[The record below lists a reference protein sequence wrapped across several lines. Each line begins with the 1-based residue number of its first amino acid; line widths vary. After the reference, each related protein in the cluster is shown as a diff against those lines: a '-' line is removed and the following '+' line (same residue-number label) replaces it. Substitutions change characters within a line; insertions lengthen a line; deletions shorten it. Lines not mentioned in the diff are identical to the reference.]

1 MTPLF
6 QYVNGAAILERSS
19 RLFEDLSKRTKQTL
33 DVKMP
38 QNCAAF
44 QCMTRR
50 SIQTREKGITFH
62 KFPGDPVLKKK
73 WELAVRRDAFIASPS
88 TVLCSQHFTEDDFDR
103 TGQTV
108 RLRDGAVPSV
118 FKFPAHLQKR
128 PVTPRKTVTSQKAAA
143 PVKVKTEPQ
152 PQSLPCEEHLY
163 VVPCSLDKLK
173 DKLSQAY
180 KRIEDLERQLRNA
193 KDRERRTPP
202 GFHTIRSAGE

>member
-1 MTPLF
+1 
-6 QYVNGAAILERSS
+6 
-19 RLFEDLSKRTKQTL
+19 
-33 DVKMP
+33 MP

-62 KFPGDPVLKKK
+62 KFPSDPVLKKK
-73 WELAVRRDAFIASPS
+73 WELAVRRDSFIASPS

-118 FKFPAHLQKR
+118 FKFPSHLQKR

-143 PVKVKTEPQ
+143 PVKGKTEPEPVQ
-152 PQSLPCEEHLY
+152 PQTLPCEEHLY
-163 VVPCSLDKLK
+163 VAPCSLDKLK

-180 KRIEDLERQLRNA
+180 ERIEDLERQLRNA
-193 KDRERRTPP
+193 KDRERRTTAVLYCQISRRMKQEQLSS
-202 GFHTIRSAGE
+202 GVFSSISWSMSRCRLRTV